1 MTSSLFAVVEVKVH
15 IFAPFAV
22 LEVMTTCMCV
32 WDD

>member
-22 LEVMTTCMCV
+22 LACMCV